1 MKARSIKVGEEM
13 RRKAKILGWFFLLL
27 GIGGIAM
34 GCLLFAGNEY
44 PASGTSC
51 KAICGITLLASEIF
65 NPNVGRFL
73 EGGLLLLVGLG
84 FTFIGHLILKDTR
97 KISP

>member
-1 MKARSIKVGEEM
+1 M
-13 RRKAKILGWFFLLL
+13 RREAKIAGYFFLLL

-34 GCLLFAGNEY
+34 GCLLFVGNES

-51 KAICGITLLASEIF
+51 KAICGIALLVSEVF
-65 NPNVGRFL
+65 NPNVGRFI
-73 EGGLLLLVGLG
+73 EGGLLLLAGLG
-84 FTFIGHLILKDTR
+84 FTFFGHLILKDTR